1 MVSCRKKQQF
11 GLAEL
16 AAVTDR
22 SIKDA
27 GERYFLNKCPD
38 FRDMPIEA
46 FDKAVA
52 GLIGGEDFH
61 ALVSE
66 IQEDIQKG
74 WEEVENANTGY
85 RRMLP
90 RPRWTILALES
101 LARAAPGG
109 GDDAIARILKHAEA
123 AHKRT
128 EEIGEKISR
137 KQNRENKTNHRSN
150 DPRLAVS
157 RYAYGFSR
165 AMKFLPQEVFHSLAV
180 NLPYMLA
187 NAGSTHKTGALI
199 LHSEWG
205 MGKTHSLC
213 HLAKKRQEK
222 DAPVLLVLAKDFNPG
237 KSPGNELARYT
248 RLADNFNNLL
258 VQLNALGKESGERA
272 LLLVDG
278 INENDSDGV
287 WEKELENFLQQILPF
302 PFVGVI
308 VSYRTPFNPV
318 LSESIRPKLSSLQH
332 PGFEEI
338 SFEAQ
343 LSFMDYYGVRVA
355 EIPPMSEECMRPLM
369 LKTICEC
376 FRNLPEEEQRKGF
389 AGIASGQKGM
399 TRILEHY
406 IKARAEG
413 VVKKHPNLSPRA
425 IWQFAK
431 NVMAPYMAEHLTE
444 EIPAGYLLNAM
455 RGHFSVGLL
464 QARTILRDM
473 EKDGVVMMRRWI
485 PREWLNSPAP
495 ERSEKPRYRILVQ
508 MPYQRFSDH
517 IIARHLLERYL
528 KTHSAVALR
537 RCFYANR
544 PLGKMF
550 TIDENREALHSLGAG
565 DGVIEALILEFPERI
580 KSVPGICP
588 DEKELLFY
596 LPQRRQDTRYY
607 RGPFLRGLYWRPN
620 SAVSRQTVNLVGY
633 YFQRQA
639 EECAK
644 SKRAHFFG
652 DIVETLLSAACRHG
666 SPLSVAK
673 LSAAKLLY
681 PVVKQTPMTS
691 RDIVW
696 GAAMRKARMGGWTNN
711 LFLWLRHLERR
722 KFEGVKPAEAGNY
735 VALLSL
741 FLGSTDRPLRDNA
754 TKALVAIGEYFP
766 AELFRHTLDTLD
778 FDDVYYPERMLAA
791 CYGVAMSQWAD
802 TKARKFHA
810 AFPGFASSVVKNIFM
825 PGGRLLTHHA
835 VVRDYALGIAAVACK
850 LDVEF
855 SNDEQRYMSRPYPA
869 VSSAFPPP
877 AEIDESTLSEA
888 THAFTP
894 DFHDRYTV
902 PGISPRGEQREV
914 SRQVK
919 WRVMDLGYTNEKF
932 AGTEDAIRSNRWDE
946 RRYGKTDTCGKKYSW
961 IAYHE
966 MCGALDADERL
977 PGRVRSAGGI
987 LDVSFPTPPA
997 AWTRDFKTPDMS
1009 GDDAWWLAKG
1019 GVPAYD
1025 HLLQPNLPD
1034 ESSRPWV
1041 MLEGDVTHR
1050 NENNKRDV
1058 SSFLCGLLLETKNVS
1073 CLKNALRH
1081 SAHPGNDVPSCVY
1094 DYAVFGSEIPWS
1106 PNFMDLH
1113 PETQTTA
1120 FNGIPVQTTVVHS
1133 KGNKNRSRDDT
1144 LMFSEAWY
1152 PVPDICDKLR
1162 LSRRGR
1168 GVDLVDNNG
1177 EPASLYRADDA
1188 QINPKHFGEP
1198 QNNDFQFVY
1207 LRKDLLDKYLRL
1219 TGKQLVWV
1227 IWCERRIDY
1236 FQHTDETLA
1245 ICHGHKNIHKKLVV
1259 YNPQSQ

>member
-11 GLAEL
+11 GLAKI
-16 AAVTDR
+16 ADFTDR
-22 SIKDA
+22 SIKEA
-27 GERYFLNKCPD
+27 GKRYFLNKCPD
-38 FRDMPIEA
+38 FPDMPIEA
-46 FDKAVA
+46 FDEAVT
-52 GLIGGEDFH
+52 GLIGGDGFR
-61 ALVSE
+61 ALVSD

-74 WEEVENANTGY
+74 WAAVERSNIGY

-90 RPRWTILALES
+90 RPGRTILALES
-101 LARAAPGG
+101 LAHAAPGG
-109 GDDAIARILKHAEA
+109 GDDAVARILKHAES

-137 KQNRENKTNHRSN
+137 KQKRENKTNHRSN
-150 DPRLAVS
+150 DPHLAIS

-165 AMKFLPQEVFHSLAV
+165 AMEFLPKEVFHSLAG

-187 NAGSTHKTGALI
+187 NACSVHKTGALI
-199 LHSEWG
+199 LRSEWG

-213 HLAKKRQEK
+213 HLAKKRQK
-222 DAPVLLVLAKDFNPG
+222 KGAPVLLVLAKDLNPC
-237 KSPGNELARYT
+237 KSPGNDLARHT
-248 RLADNFNNLL
+248 QLANNFKKLL
-258 VQLNALGKESGERA
+258 MRLNALGKKTGERA

-287 WEKELENFLQQILPF
+287 WEKELENFLQQTLPF

-308 VSYRTPFNPV
+308 VSYRTPFNPA
-318 LSESIRPKLSSLQH
+318 LSEDIRPKLSYLGH
-332 PGFEEI
+332 PGFERDP
-338 SFEAQ
+338 FEAQ
-343 LSFMDYYGVRVA
+343 LSFMGHYGVRIP
-355 EIPPMSEECMRPLM
+355 EIPLMAEECTRPLM
-369 LKTICEC
+369 LKTICEY
-376 FRNLPEEEQRKGF
+376 FRDELPKKEQRKGF
-389 AGIASGQKGM
+389 DGIASGQKGM
-399 TRILEHY
+399 TLILEYY
-406 IKARAEG
+406 IQARAKSVED
-413 VVKKHPNLSPRA
+413 KHRNLSPLA
-425 IWQFAK
+425 VWQFVK
-431 NVMAPYMAEHLTE
+431 DVIAPYMAEHLTE
-444 EIPAGYLLNAM
+444 EIPAGYLLNEM
-455 RGHFSVGLL
+455 RGRFSIGCL

-473 EKDGVVMMRRWI
+473 EKEGIVMIRRWI
-485 PREWLNSPAP
+485 PREWLNAP
-495 ERSEKPRYRILVQ
+495 VSERSEKPRYRILVQ

-517 IIARHLLERYL
+517 LIARHLLDRNL
-528 KTHSAVALR
+528 KTHSVAALR
-537 RCFYANR
+537 GCFDANH

-550 TIDENREALHSLGAG
+550 TIDEHRKAFRSLGAG
-565 DGVIEALILEFPERI
+565 DGIIEALILEFPERI
-580 KSVPGICP
+580 KRAPGICP

-596 LPQRRQDTRYY
+596 LPQWRQKIGYY

-620 SAVSRQTVNLVGY
+620 SAVSRQTVNLVWGY
-633 YFQRQA
+633 FRHQA

-644 SKRAHFFG
+644 SKRPHFFG
-652 DIVETLLSAACRHG
+652 DMVETLLSSACRHK
-666 SPLSVAK
+666 SP

-681 PVVKQTPMTS
+681 PAVKQTPMTR

-696 GAAMRKARMGGWTNN
+696 GAAMRKARMEEWTNN
-711 LFLWLRHLERR
+711 LFSWLHRLERR

-735 VALLSL
+735 IALLST

-766 AELFRHTLDTLD
+766 AKLFRRTMISWG

-791 CYGVAMSQWAD
+791 CYGVAMSRWAD
-802 TKARKFHA
+802 TEARKFHA
-810 AFPGFASSVVKNIFM
+810 AFPGFARSVVKNIFM

-835 VVRDYALGIAAVACK
+835 VVRDYALGIAAVARK
-850 LDVEF
+850 LGVKF
-855 SNDEQRYMSRPYPA
+855 SNEEQHYMSRPYPA
-869 VSSAFPPP
+869 VSSAFPPA
-877 AEIDESTLSEA
+877 AEIDESTLSAA

-902 PGISPRGEQREV
+902 PGISPRGEQKEI

-966 MCGALDADERL
+966 MCGALGADERL
-977 PGRVRSAGGI
+977 PDRVRGAGGI

-997 AWTRDFKTPDMS
+997 AWTPKFKIPDMG
-1009 GDDAWWLAKG
+1009 GDDVFWLAKG
-1019 GVPAYD
+1019 GAPAYD
-1025 HLLQPNLPD
+1025 HLLQLNLPD

-1058 SSFLCGLLLETKNVS
+1058 SSFLCGLFLEKRNIPR
-1073 CLKNALRH
+1073 LKNALRH

-1094 DYAVFGSEIPWS
+1094 DYTVFGSEIPWS

-1120 FNGIPVQTTVVHS
+1120 FNGIPVQTTVMHS

-1152 PVPDICDKLR
+1152 PVPDICGKLR

-1177 EPASLYRADDA
+1177 EPASLYRADA
-1188 QINPKHFGEP
+1188 GQTNPKRFGEP

-1236 FQHTDETLA
+1236 FQHADETLA
-1245 ICHGHKNIHKKLVV
+1245 IVRAHKNIHKKLVV
-1259 YNPQSQ
+1259 YNPQN

>member
-27 GERYFLNKCPD
+27 GDRYFLNKCPD
-38 FRDMPIEA
+38 FPDMDIEA
-46 FDKAVA
+46 FDEAVT
-52 GLIGGEDFH
+52 GLIGGKDFR
-61 ALVSE
+61 ALVSD

-74 WEEVENANTGY
+74 WEEVERANIGY
-85 RRMLP
+85 QRMLP
-90 RPRWTILALES
+90 RPGRTILALES
-101 LARAAPGG
+101 LAHAAPGG
-109 GDDAIARILKHAEA
+109 GDDAVARILKHAES

-128 EEIGEKISR
+128 EEIEKRISQ
-137 KQNRENKTNHRSN
+137 KQEKAHKTKGYWS
-150 DPRLAVS
+150 DDAPRLAVS
-157 RYAYGFSR
+157 RYGDGFWR

-187 NAGSTHKTGALI
+187 NAGSVHKTGALI

-222 DAPVLLVLAKDFNPG
+222 GAPVLLVLAKDFNPG
-237 KSPGNELARYT
+237 KSPGNELARHT
-248 RLADNFNNLL
+248 QLANNFKKLL
-258 VQLNALGKESGERA
+258 MRLNALGKKAGERA
-272 LLLVDG
+272 LLIVDG

-287 WEKELENFLQQILPF
+287 WEKELENFLQQTLPF

-318 LSESIRPKLSSLQH
+318 LSESIRPKLSALQH
-332 PGFEEI
+332 PGFEDI

-343 LSFMDYYGVRVA
+343 LAFMDYYGVRVA

-369 LKTICEC
+369 LKIICEC
-376 FRNLPEEEQRKGF
+376 FRDLPEADQRKGF

-413 VVKKHPNLSPRA
+413 VVNKHHNLSPRT
-425 IWQFAK
+425 IWQFVK

-444 EIPAGYLLNAM
+444 EVPARYLLNAM

-464 QARTILRDM
+464 QAKAILRDM
-473 EKDGVVMMRRWI
+473 DKEGIVMMRRFI
-485 PREWLNSPAP
+485 PRKWLNSPVS
-495 ERSEKPRYRILVQ
+495 ERGEKPRRRMLVQ
-508 MPYQRFSDH
+508 MHYQRFSDH
-517 IIARHLLERYL
+517 IIARHLLERHL
-528 KTHSAVALR
+528 KTHSAAALR
-537 RCFYANR
+537 RCFDANS

-550 TIDENREALHSLGAG
+550 TIDEHREAFRSLGAG
-565 DGVIEALILEFPERI
+565 DGIIEALILEFPERI
-580 KSVPGICP
+580 KNMPGICP

-596 LPQRRQDTRYY
+596 LPQWRQKTGYY

-620 SAVSRQTVNLVGY
+620 SAVSRQTVNLVWGY
-633 YFQRQA
+633 FRHQA

-644 SKRAHFFG
+644 SNRPHFFG
-652 DIVETLLSAACRHG
+652 DMVETLLSSACRHS
-666 SPLSVAK
+666 SP

-681 PVVKQTPMTS
+681 PAVKQTPMTR

-696 GAAMRKARMGGWTNN
+696 GAAMRKARMEGWTNN
-711 LFLWLRHLERR
+711 LFVWLRHLDGR

-735 VALLSL
+735 IALLST

-754 TKALVAIGEYFP
+754 TKALVTIGEYFP
-766 AELFRHTLDTLD
+766 AELFRHALDTLD

-810 AFPGFASSVVKNIFM
+810 AFSDFAHSVVKNIFM
-825 PGGRLLTHHA
+825 PGGQLLTHHA
-835 VVRDYALGIAAVACK
+835 VVRDYVFGIAAVARK
-850 LDVEF
+850 LGVEF
-855 SNDEQRYMSRPYPA
+855 SNDELRYMSRPYPA
-869 VSSAFPPP
+869 VSSAFPP
-877 AEIDESTLSEA
+877 ATEIDESKFSEA
-888 THAFTP
+888 AHAFTP

-902 PGISPRGEQREV
+902 PGISPRGEQREI

-966 MCGALDADERL
+966 MCGTLDAAGRL
-977 PGRVRSAGGI
+977 PDRVRSAGGI

-997 AWTRDFKTPDMS
+997 AWTTDFKIPDMS

-1019 GVPAYD
+1019 GAPVYD
-1025 HLLQPNLPD
+1025 HLLQLNLPD
-1034 ESSRPWV
+1034 ELPRPWV

-1050 NENNKRDV
+1050 NKNNKQYVV
-1058 SSFLCGLLLETKNVS
+1058 SFARGLLLEKGDVS
-1073 CLKNALRH
+1073 RLQNALRH
-1081 SAHPGNDVPSCVY
+1081 SAHPGNDIPLCVY
-1094 DYAVFGSEIPWS
+1094 DYTVFGSEIPWS

-1120 FNGIPVQTTVVHS
+1120 FNGIPVQTTVMHS
-1133 KGNKNRSRDDT
+1133 KGNKNRSSDDT

-1177 EPASLYRADDA
+1177 EPASLYRADA
-1188 QINPKHFGEP
+1188 GQTNHKRFGEP

-1259 YNPQSQ
+1259 YNPQN